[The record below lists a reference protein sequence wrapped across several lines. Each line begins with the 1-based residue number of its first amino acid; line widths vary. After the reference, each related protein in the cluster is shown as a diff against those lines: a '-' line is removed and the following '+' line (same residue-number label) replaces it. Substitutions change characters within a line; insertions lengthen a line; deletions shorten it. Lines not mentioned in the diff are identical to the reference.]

1 MEHST
6 TTITEKLIKTTNILI
21 ICLMFGAFCISPA
34 MATSNI
40 EVYEPKGVTHWSDDF
55 IDKSDEEYKWLL
67 DLKSK
72 YPESWTELPYAYM
85 GLTNCLKPNGEITR
99 CELHDTNDPEN
110 PHPIWADWL
119 ELEYNYPV
127 KVLVDAMGAEY
138 ALIYPPK
145 DESINTEKPWFLP
158 GANAVA
164 PAFVVGLGYLIAEI
178 TPRVAIY
185 TLGIVTTAGITSIA
199 AENFE
204 AILQPFTQQYKAVQD
219 HVTYLITLKYTKPT
233 KNNHDF
239 IEDDDRNIIKEN
251 EKEFRDH
258 SNLAKHATVTIYK
271 TKADKDNGCPK
282 QRTYYDKDGKK
293 DYEIDFHHQDR
304 NKNHIFPHVHK
315 WVTAPK
321 SSVNPKGNPFTE
333 FRVGIDSTPA
343 SIKAEYGVIIT
354 EADLAPFLSEVQILT
369 QTLMN
374 TWNRN
379 KCKDYDHINHRY
391 KHTEF

>member
-1 MEHST
+1 
-6 TTITEKLIKTTNILI
+6 
-21 ICLMFGAFCISPA
+21 
-34 MATSNI
+34 
-40 EVYEPKGVTHWSDDF
+40 
-55 IDKSDEEYKWLL
+55 
-67 DLKSK
+67 
-72 YPESWTELPYAYM
+72 M

-99 CELHDTNDPEN
+99 CELHDTNDPKN

-164 PAFVVGLGYLIAEI
+164 PAYVVGIGYLIAEI
-178 TPRVAIY
+178 TPKIVIY

-219 HVTYLITLKYTKPT
+219 HVTYLTALKFAKPT

-239 IEDDDRNIIKEN
+239 IEDEERDAYKEN
-251 EKEFRDH
+251 EAKFKKNP
-258 SNLAKHATVTIYK
+258 NLAKHATVTIYK
-271 TKADKDNGCPK
+271 TKVDKDNGCPK
-282 QRTYYDKDGKK
+282 ARLYYDKDGKK
-293 DYEIDFHHQDR
+293 DYEIHFVHQNTYKD
-304 NKNHIFPHVHK
+304 HVFPHVHK

-321 SSVNPKGNPFTE
+321 GSVNSKGNSVAE

-343 SIKAEYGVIIT
+343 SIKADSGVIIT
-354 EADLAPFLSEVQILT
+354 EVDLAPYLSEVQTLT

-379 KCKDYDHINHRY
+379 KCKDYDHINHKLR
-391 KHTEF
+391 HTEF